1 MTAKDESVYSEL
13 GVRTIINARGTNT
26 VLGGSRFSDKVL
38 AAMQEANTAHVDME
52 DLLVKSGEKIAR
64 LVGAEAAFPTSGAFA
79 GLVVSAAGIMTGT
92 DRKKIMNLP
101 NTKGMKNEFLLQK
114 NMRYMFDRC
123 IEVPGAKLKLIGDQ
137 HGASAQTLSESIGP
151 KTAGVLYPVHLA
163 SNEGAIPLSSAI
175 TIAHEKDIAVLVD
188 SAFQLYPLDHFRS
201 LITSGADLL
210 AFSSK
215 YMGGPNSVGFIC
227 GKREYVEAAASNSF
241 LAYERPGTF
250 SVGRG
255 YKLDRHEITG
265 LIAVIEEW
273 LDMDHDDR
281 IKTMEMHLQVI
292 AERLSD
298 LPNVSIEEVAAAPG
312 KPPWPQLLV
321 HIDENKL
328 GKTAQQI
335 EQALI
340 DGEPSIWIN
349 GGGTATNL
357 HKNSLIIRAID
368 FAEGDDQIV
377 AERLR
382 RELTS

>member
-1 MTAKDESVYSEL
+1 MTTKDESIYNDL

-26 VLGGSRFSDKVL
+26 ILGGSRFSDKVL
-38 AAMQEANTAHVDME
+38 AAMQKANSAHVSME

-79 GLVVSAAGIMTGT
+79 GLVVGTAGIMAGT
-92 DRKKIMNLP
+92 DRKKIGKLP

-137 HGASAQTLSESIGP
+137 HGTSAQTLSESIGP
-151 KTAGVLYPVHLA
+151 KTAGLLYPVHLEK
-163 SNEGAIPLSSAI
+163 NEGALSLSSAI
-175 TIAHEKDIAVLVD
+175 KIAHEKGIAVLVD
-188 SAFQLYPLDHFRS
+188 SAFQIYPLDYFKS
-201 LITSGADLL
+201 LTTSGADLL

-227 GKREYVEAAASNSF
+227 GKKEYVEAAALNSF

-255 YKLDRHEITG
+255 YKLDRHEITA
-265 LIAVIEEW
+265 LIATIEEW

-292 AERLSD
+292 AERVSD
-298 LPNVSIEEVAAAPG
+298 LPNVSIEEVAAVPG
-312 KPPWPQLLV
+312 KPPWPQLLI
-321 HIDENKL
+321 HIDETKL
-328 GKTAQQI
+328 GKTAGQI

-349 GGGTATNL
+349 GGNTATNS

-382 RELTS
+382 RELNR